1 MKIDAT
7 VRRRRDL
14 MSQVIRCYMHD
25 KLFPGLTLLPLKM
38 VPRSSSS
45 CTTFSEREKL
55 RSRILPILGV
65 NPDAIREEPEEIL
78 LDIRRF
84 LKPKRN
90 EGPLLTISTES
101 CDGCPDGQVVVTDSC
116 RGCEA
121 ESCRTVCPRGAVS
134 VVNGRSFIDQEA
146 CVSCGLCIR
155 ACRFSAIVKL
165 EKPCRKVCPT
175 NALIQ
180 DEQGIM
186 HIDERKCIACGA
198 CYNSC
203 PFGAVT
209 PVSELRYVIDALRT
223 DRKVTAII
231 APSFIGQYP
240 GTMGQLITALKMLG
254 FTSVYDVAVGADMI
268 ATAEAEEWKEAEE
281 NGNLLLSSCC
291 PAYQNFLSQRL
302 SDLKPSVSHSPSPM
316 VALADHLK
324 ERDPRGDVVFIGP
337 CIAKKDEARKTGCVD
352 YVLTFEELGALLVAS
367 AVDVQELEESAGFDR
382 IPSSH
387 ARGFAISGGVLKALS
402 SLQKDGF
409 PLDHGMRVEG
419 FSCETVR
426 MLKQAVTDETSFI
439 ELMACEGG
447 CINGPGISCT
457 SKITRRKLLADIAE
471 SDETGS
477 AGKKRA

>member
-14 MSQVIRCYMHD
+14 MSQVIRCYTRD
-25 KLFPGLTLLPLKM
+25 ELFPGLTLLPLKM
-38 VPRSSSS
+38 VPKSSSS
-45 CTTFSEREKL
+45 CTTFSEREKV

-65 NPDAIREEPEEIL
+65 DPDGNQEEPEEIL

-90 EGPLLTISTES
+90 EGPLLTISAES

-134 VVNGRSFIDQEA
+134 IVNGKSFIDQEA

-155 ACRFSAIVKL
+155 ACRFTAIVKL

-175 NALIQ
+175 NALSQ

-186 HIDERKCIACGA
+186 HIDEKKCIACGA

-209 PVSELRYVIDALRT
+209 PVSELRYVIDALHSR
-223 DRKVTAII
+223 RKVTAII
-231 APSFIGQYP
+231 APSFVGQYP

-254 FTSVYDVAVGADMI
+254 FACVYDVAAGADMI
-268 ATAEAEEWKEAEE
+268 AFAEAQEWKEAEE
-281 NGNLLLSSCC
+281 EGSLLLSSCC
-291 PAYQNFLSQRL
+291 PAYQNYLNQRL
-302 SDLKPSVSHSPSPM
+302 TDLQPSVSHSPSPM
-316 VALADHLK
+316 VALAGHLK
-324 ERDPRGDVVFIGP
+324 ERDPECEVVFIGP
-337 CIAKKDEARKTGCVD
+337 CIAKKDEARKTDCVD

-367 AVDVQELEESAGFDR
+367 SIDVQELEETPGFDLV
-382 IPSSH
+382 PSSH
-387 ARGFAISGGVLKALS
+387 ARGFALSGGVLKALS
-402 SLQKDGF
+402 SLQQEGF
-409 PLDHGMRVEG
+409 PLENGIKVEG
-419 FSCETVR
+419 FSSETIR
-426 MLKQAVTDETSFI
+426 TLKQAVSDETSFI

-457 SKITRRKLLADIAE
+457 SNITRRKLLAEIAGR
-471 SDETGS
+471 DETVS
-477 AGKKRA
+477 VGKKRA